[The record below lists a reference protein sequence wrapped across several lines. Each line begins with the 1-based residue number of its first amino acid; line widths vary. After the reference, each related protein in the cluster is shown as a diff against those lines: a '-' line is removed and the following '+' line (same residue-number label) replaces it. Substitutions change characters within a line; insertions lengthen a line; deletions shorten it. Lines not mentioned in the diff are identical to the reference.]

1 MFPSDNVPNSEKNK
15 EWLRRWG
22 IALNQ
27 YHVTTWNSQNFPR
40 SRHQELIAYRNGVQS
55 EARYKRGINKLANN
69 NGRTDI
75 GTNQRNLKLLDRYM
89 TAVNGKLSKLELDA
103 RVKQIDAFANE
114 YKNLYEANIKT
125 AMELKADGIAHADIL
140 QKVQLNPDE
149 LPLNDTERKML
160 LMRYPQID
168 EEMEMEVAL
177 NGVLTQNEIDII
189 RNDVRLDW
197 LVLGIGGV
205 RIEKKNG
212 RTFIRRLDPTCSGTS
227 ICTRPDFSDMRF
239 AYEIIAMTP
248 DEIRMQAQGQLTDAQ
263 MKKVEGAAGVP
274 VGATTPYYPLQGQA
288 MNQNIA
294 GQRYNFVIDFEI
306 ISVCDED
313 VEVKV
318 KPDGIPAVYFQK
330 NGRERTVEREDLS
343 LVKSKVQRVYTCK
356 YVIGA
361 DVVWDAHEKYDETR
375 QPVAGQKPIHN
386 SPLGPIQYTDQMY
399 EMDEQLVD
407 PARCLMG
414 FKFYQP
420 GLAYGG
426 SVSTAERML
435 PHLDVLELT
444 WRQIINTQVTYV
456 GRGISIDLDQ
466 IVGIKTG
473 TKTWSEA
480 EIISLLLEKNISL
493 FRGSVAAKYHNTRGG
508 GGAVEFKDD
517 PADIKTQNLLTAF
530 VQQLNILK
538 EISGLNS
545 LDTGGTPSSEVGLG
559 VSQLASMGTD
569 NMLENV
575 QFADKKLFE
584 AISEH
589 LIYDIQAYG
598 GAGSYKGK
606 PFKIDPRKHSSNIY
620 NLHVEAA
627 PSKEEW
633 ATFMAEVGQFARE
646 TQDRTILIDVRRADT
661 LIQAELIFA
670 AKQYRLKIE
679 AQQKEAANQEAT
691 FTAQSETAQASAEA
705 AAALQEKEERAKL
718 VEMTTQGQIDLTSKV
733 VVEGMKLGKSAEEIG
748 KLVAIARLTLPPPPI
763 EEEEV
768 EEEQLQVA

>member
-1 MFPSDNVPNSEKNK
+1 MFPSDNIPNSEKNK
-15 EWLRRWG
+15 EWLRKYG
-22 IALNQ
+22 VALNQ
-27 YHVTTWNSQNFPR
+27 FHVQNWSSQNFPR
-40 SRHQELIAYRNGVQS
+40 SLHQELIAYRNGVQS
-55 EARYKRGINKLANN
+55 QARYKRGINKLVNN

-89 TAVNGKLSKLELDA
+89 TAVNGKLNKLELDA

-114 YKNLYEANIKT
+114 YKNLYDANIRT
-125 AMELKADGIAHADIL
+125 AMLLRQNKIEYKGIL
-140 QKVQLNPDE
+140 EKTQLNPDE
-149 LPLNDTERKML
+149 LPLNEDERKLL

-248 DEIRMQAQGQLTDAQ
+248 DEIRMQAQGQLTDAEFR
-263 MKKVEGAAGVP
+263 KVEGAAGVP

-294 GQRYNFVIDFEI
+294 GQRYNFVIDFEV

-318 KPDGIPAVYFQK
+318 KPDGTPATYFQE
-330 NGRERTVEREDLS
+330 NGRNRTTDRPDLFLS
-343 LVKSKVQRVYTCK
+343 KSKVQRVYTCK

-375 QPVAGQKPIHN
+375 SPVAGQKDVYN
-386 SPLGPIQYTDQMY
+386 SPLGPISYTDKMY
-399 EMDEQLVD
+399 EMDEELVD

-420 GLAYGG
+420 GLAYGA

-493 FRGSVAAKYHNTRGG
+493 FRGSVSAKYHNARGG

-517 PADIKTQNLLTAF
+517 PADIKMQNLLNTF

-538 EISGLNS
+538 EISGLSS
-545 LDTGGTPSSEVGLG
+545 LDTGGTPASEVGLG

-569 NMLENV
+569 NMLDNI
-575 QFADKKLFE
+575 QFADKKMFE
-584 AISEH
+584 AISKH
-589 LIYDIQAYG
+589 LLYDIQAFG

-606 PFKIDPRKHSSNIY
+606 PFKIDPAKHSSNIY
-620 NLHVEAA
+620 NLTVEAA

-633 ATFMAEVGQFARE
+633 AALMAEVGQFARE
-646 TQDRTILIDVRRADT
+646 TQDRTILIDVRRAAT

-670 AKQYRLKIE
+670 AKQYRLKVE

-691 FTAQSETAQASAEA
+691 FTAQSETAKASGEA
-705 AAALQEKEERAKL
+705 AIALQAQQDNSKML
-718 VEMTTQGQIDLTSKV
+718 QMTTQGQIDLTSKV
-733 VVEGMKLGKSAEEIG
+733 VVEGLKLGKSPEEIA
-748 KLVAIARLTLPPPPI
+748 KLVAVAQLTLPTVQMGPQEP
-763 EEEEV
+763 EM
-768 EEEQLQVA
+768 QQVA